1 MISSISAK
9 SMARLFTEQESNL
22 SDYPRKVYQHATGS
36 YAITT
41 MSTPRPSTHGFQRT
55 STNKLFTKDI
65 DTIFS
70 MLMVALNLQE
80 HPRRRK
86 QSFLASKPHP
96 FSFTV
101 EDALIAIQN
110 LSVMI
115 VSGST
120 KTTISCSVSSDSAS
134 LFLERFMSA
143 RLLHCPADRTRSTP
157 KHGTVLQPT
166 AKGVF
171 FIQRYCDANG
181 IVYNSPLLYS
191 PLNSMRCFSFDRDP
205 ISDTIICNDALV
217 YILFQRL
224 MGPNPNVYS
233 AASEPI
239 SDSPYAHRYFTNPK
253 SDALSQYYLSETGIR
268 LSVVLVDSKDRTALS
283 RYIFTGRAMWQ
294 WMLDCTDL
302 VYQSEAHLLV
312 NKFLAHNII
321 ELESP
326 AKHGSESDSS
336 NNSSLE
342 SLRSRLSEDTVAPLD
357 DDNDVSGKGVYNA
370 YSTMKNSGRVSMT
383 TKRKASRL
391 SLNKDVYY
399 RLTDTGKYL
408 VTWPIY
414 ANQPATPIASTYA
427 QAAAAAAAVVV
438 KAANSGQTPSN
449 SGAAL
454 SVAAPPA
461 SNCISEYQ
469 IATQQAPSIILGTL
483 KPPTIFASPYS
494 KKSRHD
500 GSNTSSICQVDKN
513 SFCNTDPTATSLLS
527 SIKTATPPPPE
538 SPKPHYTLRE
548 TLDDAGLNWLFT
560 QYLRDNHCEENLLF
574 YKDLT
579 KFLVDFAQLRE
590 VLRRQR
596 AFEADAAVMAGDPMA
611 RTPQMLLRAEA
622 LTCLQICNNT
632 IYVMYN
638 RFLSESAPC
647 ELNIDSQ
654 LRARLVNAITS
665 HLKRKGGSKKSSENK
680 CGSKGLSKDKENGP
694 LIFDPST
701 SSTNLNSSAKNVP
714 SSTQNDALPLQFE
727 DIFIDNLVSV
737 SKLLEQTKV
746 QVYRTMETDSLPK
759 FLMSDLY
766 VEGMKSIT
774 VLKKKLKQQQI
785 QMQSCN

>member
-1 MISSISAK
+1 MISSISVN
-9 SMARLFTEQESNL
+9 SMARLFTERDSNL
-22 SDYPRKVYQHATGS
+22 SDYPHKVYQHAAGS

-41 MSTPRPSTHGFQRT
+41 MSTPRPSNHGFQRT

-120 KTTISCSVSSDSAS
+120 KTTISCSVSPDSAS

-143 RLLHCPADRTRSTP
+143 RLFHCPADRTRSTL

-224 MGPNPNVYS
+224 MGPKPNVYS

-253 SDALSQYYLSETGIR
+253 SDALSQYYLSETGVR
-268 LSVVLVDSKDRTALS
+268 LSAVSVDSKDKTALS
-283 RYIFTGRAMWQ
+283 HYIFTGRAMWQ

-312 NKFLAHNII
+312 NTFLAHNII

-336 NNSSLE
+336 NSSLG
-342 SLRSRLSEDTVAPLD
+342 SLRSRLSEDTIASLD
-357 DDNDVSGKGVYNA
+357 DDINGKGISSAYN
-370 YSTMKNSGRVSMT
+370 TMKNSGMASMT
-383 TKRKASRL
+383 TWRASRL

-427 QAAAAAAAVVV
+427 QAAAAAAAAVNVT
-438 KAANSGQTPSN
+438 NSGQASSN
-449 SGAAL
+449 SVAAL
-454 SVAAPPA
+454 SVTAPPA
-461 SNCISEYQ
+461 SNCSSEYQ
-469 IATQQAPSIILGTL
+469 VATHQAPSVISTIL
-483 KPPTIFASPYS
+483 KPPTIFASPDS
-494 KKSRHD
+494 KKSRHND
-500 GSNTSSICQVDKN
+500 SNTSSISQVGKN
-513 SFCNTDPTATSLLS
+513 SICNTDPATTTLSL
-527 SIKTATPPPPE
+527 SIKTATSRPPPK

-579 KFLVDFAQLRE
+579 KFLVDFSQLRE

-596 AFEADAAVMAGDPMA
+596 AFEADAAVVAGDPMA
-611 RTPQMLLRAEA
+611 RTPQMLLRVEA
-622 LTCLQICNNT
+622 LTCLQICNNA

-647 ELNIDSQ
+647 ELNVDSQ
-654 LRARLVNAITS
+654 SRALLVNAITS

-680 CGSKGLSKDKENGP
+680 CGLKGLSEDKENGH
-694 LIFDPST
+694 LIDPNAF
-701 SSTNLNSSAKNVP
+701 STNLNMNSSAKSVP
-714 SSTQNDALPLQFE
+714 SSTQNDAPQFE
-727 DIFIDNLVSV
+727 DISIDNLVSV
-737 SKLLEQTKV
+737 SKLLEQIKV